1 MALNEEALPLV
12 GTVKLTALS
21 LLRVRVLV
29 QSLIIKQL
37 LRTDLL
43 LLFVLSVHRSAL

>member
-1 MALNEEALPLV
+1 MALNEGSVVLPLV

-29 QSLIIKQL
+29 QSLIIK
-37 LRTDLL
+37 
-43 LLFVLSVHRSAL
+43 